1 MSNIE
6 ATALF
11 DDLRIDTPD
20 GERWSARALM
30 PHLGYTKWENFAET
44 IDRATAAC
52 ANAGFPVEQAFSWR
66 QEKGTGGAPRADYH
80 LSRFAA
86 YLVAMNGDPRKPE
99 IAAAQ
104 TYFAVKTREAEV
116 APALA
121 IPTNLP
127 DALRLAA
134 DQAERAEAAE
144 QQLAIAAPKAEAY
157 EAFLDSDGY
166 LSLQD
171 AAKILLWGPNK
182 MIEKLRELRVL
193 QSSANARNVP
203 YQRYMRYFT
212 VIAGTYERHGV
223 VQVTRTT
230 KVRPEGLDFLRRK
243 LNGGDATLALS
254 G

>member
-6 ATALF
+6 LFQHDDWNVRVIEIDGGPWFIAAGVCEALGLSNTAQALKAL
-11 DDLRIDTPD
+11 DPD
-20 GERWSARALM
+20 
-30 PHLGYTKWENFAET
+30 
-44 IDRATAAC
+44 
-52 ANAGFPVEQAFSWR
+52 
-66 QEKGTGGAPRADYH
+66 EKGVITNDTLGGQQTVRTVNESGLYS
-80 LSRFAA
+80 LILRS
-86 YLVAMNGDPRKPE
+86 RKPE
-99 IAAAQ
+99 AKKFKRWI
-104 TYFAVKTREAEV
+104 TREVLPQIRKTGSYGA
-116 APALA
+116 APALPQTHA
-121 IPTNLP
+121 A
-127 DALRLAA
+127 ALRELA
-134 DQAERAEAAE
+134 DQVERAEAAE
-144 QQLAIAAPKAEAY
+144 QQLAIAAPKVEAY

-243 LNGGDATLALS
+243 LNGDDTLALS

>member
-6 ATALF
+6 LF
-11 DDLRIDTPD
+11 QHDDWNVRVVDVD
-20 GERWSARALM
+20 GEPWFVVADVCKS
-30 PHLGYTKWENFAET
+30 LG
-44 IDRATAAC
+44 I
-52 ANAGFPVEQAFSWR
+52 ANARDAVARLAEDGVGTADIIDSLGRKQTANVVDESGLYELIFQSRRPEAKEFRRWVTREVLPQIR
-66 QEKGTGGAPRADYH
+66 KTGGYGNTPALPQTH
-80 LSRFAA
+80 
-86 YLVAMNGDPRKPE
+86 
-99 IAAAQ
+99 AAAL
-104 TYFAVKTREAEV
+104 RE
-116 APALA
+116 L
-121 IPTNLP
+121 
-127 DALRLAA
+127 A
-134 DQAERAEAAE
+134 DQVERAEAAE

>member
-1 MSNIE
+1 MSAPAIFENGGWNIRVLE
-6 ATALF
+6 V
-11 DDLRIDTPD
+11 D
-20 GERWSARALM
+20 GEPWFVAVDVCKSLGIANTTVAVSSVADDALCSAEVIDSLGRKQTANVVDESGLYELIFQSRRPEAKEFRRWVTREVL
-30 PHLGYTKWENFAET
+30 PQIRK
-44 IDRATAAC
+44 
-52 ANAGFPVEQAFSWR
+52 
-66 QEKGTGGAPRADYH
+66 TGGYGNTPALPQTH
-80 LSRFAA
+80 
-86 YLVAMNGDPRKPE
+86 
-99 IAAAQ
+99 AAAL
-104 TYFAVKTREAEV
+104 RE
-116 APALA
+116 L
-121 IPTNLP
+121 
-127 DALRLAA
+127 A
-134 DQAERAEAAE
+134 DQVERAEAAE

-182 MIEKLRELRVL
+182 MIGKLRELRVL

>member
-6 ATALF
+6 LF
-11 DDLRIDTPD
+11 QHDDWNVRVVDVD
-20 GERWSARALM
+20 GEPWFVVADVCKSLS
-30 PHLGYTKWENFAET
+30 
-44 IDRATAAC
+44 I
-52 ANAGFPVEQAFSWR
+52 ANARDAVARLAEDGVGTADIIDSLGRKQTANVVDESGLYELIFQSRRPEAKEFRRWVTREVLPQIR
-66 QEKGTGGAPRADYH
+66 KTGGYGNTPALPQTH
-80 LSRFAA
+80 
-86 YLVAMNGDPRKPE
+86 
-99 IAAAQ
+99 AAAL
-104 TYFAVKTREAEV
+104 RE
-116 APALA
+116 L
-121 IPTNLP
+121 
-127 DALRLAA
+127 A
-134 DQAERAEAAE
+134 DQVERAEAAE